1 MMLFSH
7 RLIHQTRRL
16 LSSLSRE
23 AIFEKYPVVESK
35 GVVPRQCWIESL
47 KRSSSTGSA
56 GQIVDLHPDVWG
68 VAPRLD
74 IIADN
79 LKWQENYKKVE
90 YNYVKDRYE
99 LPGKGARP
107 WPQKGTGRARHKSK
121 RSPIWL
127 QGGKAHGPKGP
138 KTNFFM
144 LPYQHRVNGL
154 IHTLSVKFAQDDII
168 IVQNFDDLESTDP
181 EDLEDLISERGWGLS
196 TLFVNGD
203 SIAPENI
210 TAASESILHVNV
222 MPSFGLNVHSMLKHK
237 TLVLT
242 LDAVNLIEDKL
253 LFAQRRSDAY
263 SISLKNKKPTSM
275 L

>member
-1 MMLFSH
+1 MNSLVKVQGHGLKKELEEQDTRVNDLLF
-7 RLIHQTRRL
+7 
-16 LSSLSRE
+16 
-23 AIFEKYPVVESK
+23 
-35 GVVPRQCWIESL
+35 G
-47 KRSSSTGSA
+47 
-56 GQIVDLHPDVWG
+56 
-68 VAPRLD
+68 
-74 IIADN
+74 
-79 LKWQENYKKVE
+79 YKEGKHMDQ
-90 YNYVKDRYE
+90 KD
-99 LPGKGARP
+99 
-107 WPQKGTGRARHKSK
+107 QK
-121 RSPIWL
+121 L
-127 QGGKAHGPKGP
+127 FF
-138 KTNFFM
+138 FFM

-263 SISLKNKKPTSM
+263 SISLKKKIKNQQACYK
-275 L
+275 